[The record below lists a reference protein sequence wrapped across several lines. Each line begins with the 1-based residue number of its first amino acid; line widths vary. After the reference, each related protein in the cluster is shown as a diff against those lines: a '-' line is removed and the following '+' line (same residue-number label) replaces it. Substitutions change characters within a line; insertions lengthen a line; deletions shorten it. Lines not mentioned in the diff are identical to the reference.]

1 VRTKPLIGRKAW
13 LGPRRLGWGLS
24 PVTAEGWAV
33 LVIGIAAAVVLA
45 FTDRHSRWLG
55 LIVVAAMLVIAF
67 LKGTS
72 PGVLTRGKNSRP
84 PGTVTATPDRPEL
97 ADGPASPARDRRHR

>member
-13 LGPRRLGWGLS
+13 FGPRRFGWGLA

-33 LVIGIAAAVVLA
+33 VVIAIAAVVVLTTA
-45 FTDRHSRWLG
+45 DRHSRWLG
-55 LIVVAAMLVIAF
+55 LIALAVLLIFTF

-72 PGVLTRGKNSRP
+72 PGGPGAWEEFQASRN
-84 PGTVTATPDRPEL
+84 AN
-97 ADGPASPARDRRHR
+97 RDS